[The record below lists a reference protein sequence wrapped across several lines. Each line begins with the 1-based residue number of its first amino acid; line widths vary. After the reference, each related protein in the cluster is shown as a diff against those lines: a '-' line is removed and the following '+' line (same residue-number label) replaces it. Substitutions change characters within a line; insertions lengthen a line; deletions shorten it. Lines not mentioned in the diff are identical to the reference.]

1 MFSAQARNELEEM
14 ILFCLHNRIL
24 IQFRMLYLALHKL
37 SIVAFRQPKIEIR
50 PTYAIIKSSSP
61 DLNPYPIFWGM
72 ESVSFLDKNPGLI
85 SQFITYKL
93 YYRYYTICELK
104 VIQVSAAC
112 FYDSWFI
119 VNSRLDICTNS
130 LLVDS
135 KVPGWDVLV
144 LNKSL
149 FI

>member
-61 DLNPYPIFWGM
+61 DLNPYPIFW
-72 ESVSFLDKNPGLI
+72 EW
-85 SQFITYKL
+85 SQCHFWTK
-93 YYRYYTICELK
+93 
-104 VIQVSAAC
+104 IQV
-112 FYDSWFI
+112 
-119 VNSRLDICTNS
+119 
-130 LLVDS
+130 
-135 KVPGWDVLV
+135 
-144 LNKSL
+144 
-149 FI
+149 